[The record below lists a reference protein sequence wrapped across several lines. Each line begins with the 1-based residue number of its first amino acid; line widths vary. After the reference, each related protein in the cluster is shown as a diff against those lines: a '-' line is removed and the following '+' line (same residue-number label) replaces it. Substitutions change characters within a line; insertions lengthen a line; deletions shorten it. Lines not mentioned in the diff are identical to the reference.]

1 MTSTTT
7 ASGDDV
13 VHISKESARRI
24 LSDVRELLTCPLHD
38 NGIYYMHDEDD
49 ILTGYAMLYGQAGT
63 LYDGGYFFFKI
74 KFPADYPH
82 TPLVVTFMTNDGK
95 TRMHPNFYKN
105 GYVCLSVLG
114 NWRGEQWSGCITLK
128 SVLLTMI
135 SIMDDKPL
143 LHEPGVR
150 ENHIDFLPYHRS
162 IEFKTID
169 FAMCKLLNDTEFNR
183 YIQLPP
189 SCVAYY
195 RPIMRELFATNRE
208 KTLER
213 VRALANI
220 TNNNNINNINN
231 SNNNNSL
238 TVSIYS
244 MTTLIDY
251 SLIIK
256 SLTELQ

>member
-1 MTSTTT
+1 MSS
-7 ASGDDV
+7 AAAAASSGDDV
-13 VHISKESARRI
+13 VHISKESAKRI

-38 NGIYYMHDEDD
+38 NGIYYMHDDDD

-63 LYDGGYFFFKI
+63 LYEGGYFFFKI

-114 NWRGEQWSGCITLK
+114 NWKGDQWSGCMTLK

-150 ENHIDFLPYHRS
+150 ETHTDFLPYHRS
-162 IEFKTID
+162 IEYKTIE
-169 FAMCKLLNDTEFNR
+169 FAMCKLLNESEFNQ
-183 YIQLPP
+183 YIILPP
-189 SCVAYY
+189 SCKNYY
-195 RPIMRELFATNRE
+195 QPIMRELFTRNRE
-208 KTLER
+208 KIVDKVT
-213 VRALANI
+213 VLAN
-220 TNNNNINNINN
+220 TNNNNHEFKI
-231 SNNNNSL
+231 
-238 TVSIYS
+238 TVAIYA
-244 MTTLIDY
+244 MTTTIDY
-251 SLIIK
+251 ELLLK
-256 SLTELQ
+256 SVYLTLND